1 MIWDFLKLLSLSA
14 VSITLYF
21 NIIGLIKKVNKGE
34 ETLKDTIIGSV
45 LFLYIILFFYI
56 QFQNVFKII

>member
-1 MIWDFLKLLSLSA
+1 MIWDFLKLFSLSV
-14 VSITLYF
+14 VSIALYF

>member
-1 MIWDFLKLLSLSA
+1 MIWDFLKLLSLSV
-14 VSITLYF
+14 VSIALYF
-21 NIIGLIKKVNKGE
+21 NIIDLIKKVNKGE
-34 ETLKDTIIGSV
+34 ETLKNTIIGSV

>member
-1 MIWDFLKLLSLSA
+1 MIWDFLKLLSLSV
-14 VSITLYF
+14 VSIALYF